1 MESQTIQSIALMLGA
16 GWASGL
22 NLYAAMLV
30 LGWMGATGQAGLPES
45 LQVLSNPMV
54 MTAAGLMFVVEFFAD
69 KIPGLDSLWDAV
81 HTFIRIPAGALLAA
95 GAAQGLD
102 MGAAG
107 EMIGLLLG
115 GGLATTS
122 HVSKASARA
131 LINTSPEPV
140 TNWSA
145 SVTEDAAVIGGLWM
159 ALNYPWLFVLLLI
172 LFILLAIWLL
182 PKIWRLLKAAGK
194 TLSGWFR
201 KTQRTT
207 DTNHQSGE

>member
-1 MESQTIQSIALMLGA
+1 MLGA

-30 LGWMGATGQAGLPES
+30 LGWMGTSGQADLPPS
-45 LQVLSNPMV
+45 LDILSNPLV
-54 MTAAGLMFVVEFFAD
+54 MGAAGLMFVVEFLAD
-69 KIPGLDSLWDAV
+69 KAPGLDSLWDAV
-81 HTFIRIPAGALLAA
+81 HTFIRIPAGALIAA

-102 MGAAG
+102 MGTAG
-107 EMIGLLLG
+107 EMTGLILG

-122 HVSKASARA
+122 HVSKASTRA
-131 LINTSPEPV
+131 LINTSPEPL
-140 TNWSA
+140 TNWTA
-145 SVTEDAAVIGGLWM
+145 SVTEDAAVIGGLWT

-201 KTQRTT
+201 KTPDKAAEKT
-207 DTNHQSGE
+207 E

>member
-30 LGWMGATGQAGLPES
+30 LGWMGASGQADLPPGLDI
-45 LQVLSNPMV
+45 LSNPMV
-54 MTAAGLMFVVEFFAD
+54 MGAAGLMFVVEFFAD
-69 KIPGLDSLWDAV
+69 KVPGLDSLWDAV
-81 HTFIRIPAGALLAA
+81 HTFIRIPAGALMAA

-102 MGAAG
+102 MGNTG
-107 EMIGLLLG
+107 ELIGLILG

-140 TNWSA
+140 TNWTA
-145 SVTEDAAVIGGLWM
+145 SVAEDAAVVGGLWT

-172 LFILLAIWLL
+172 LFILLAVWLV

-194 TLSGWFR
+194 TVSGWFR
-201 KTQRTT
+201 NPRLTKNIEKT
-207 DTNHQSGE
+207 D